1 MTSDNKLHISLRDPE
16 ALQARFARDII
27 ARLAEQAEQTPHDV
41 SERLRAAREQALDRA
56 RAARRAVPS
65 EAGAVAVQ
73 PVGGGAAA
81 LSGFGGRH
89 GSPWWLKLAS
99 LVPLVMLFGGL
110 ALIEQLHAQRQLDA
124 AAEVDVALLA
134 DNLPPAAYS
143 DPGFV
148 EFLKTAQD

>member
-1 MTSDNKLHISLRDPE
+1 MTSTRLHIPLRDPE
-16 ALQARFARDII
+16 ALQARFARQVV
-27 ARLAEQAEQTPHDV
+27 ARLGEQAEQIPHDMT
-41 SERLRAAREQALDRA
+41 ERLRAAREQALDRA
-56 RAARRAVPS
+56 RAARRATQGQTAS
-65 EAGAVAVQ
+65 AVQ
-73 PVGGGAAA
+73 VVGGGAAA
-81 LSGFGGRH
+81 LSGSPRGL

-110 ALIEQLHAQRQLDA
+110 TVIEQLHTRRQLDA

-134 DNLPPAAYS
+134 DNLPPAAYT